1 MSNSH
6 NNLDLEF
13 KKAEL
18 KRKQLEN
25 RKFEA
30 EVKSLELDVE
40 LKAQVQEFE
49 VIKAKAEA
57 LKQQAIAKRESSRS
71 NWLMVWVVF
80 FTGVVTWLDNVVA
93 LIKKIFGF

>member
-1 MSNSH
+1 MSNSQKD
-6 NNLDLEF
+6 LDLEF

-40 LKAQVQEFE
+40 LKAQVQEFNG
-49 VIKAKAEA
+49 
-57 LKQQAIAKRESSRS
+57 LG
-71 NWLMVWVVF
+71 
-80 FTGVVTWLDNVVA
+80 GVLYRGGNLV
-93 LIKKIFGF
+93 G